1 MSTGLR
7 VSFLA
12 SKCVF
17 TDQNILQRGDP
28 VELDLEV
35 LEIQK
40 QNIPTGTA

>member
-7 VSFLA
+7 VSSLV

-28 VELDLEV
+28 TELDLEV

-40 QNIPTGTA
+40 QNIPTDRA